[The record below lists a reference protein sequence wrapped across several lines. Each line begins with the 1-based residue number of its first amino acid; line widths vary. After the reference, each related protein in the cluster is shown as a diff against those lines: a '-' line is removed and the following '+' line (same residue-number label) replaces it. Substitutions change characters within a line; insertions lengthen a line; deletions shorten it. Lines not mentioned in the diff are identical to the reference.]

1 MADLTQDN
9 YFTRRRVIVMRHRG
23 NLANKM
29 IQYMGA
35 LTISKRIANC
45 TIVNV
50 SIPEWSL
57 EIPDDTQ
64 NERFFD
70 NIDLWTWDAFRPHI
84 NEICV
89 LANRSESVRIM
100 MADHLQ
106 RMEFLEPPQVY
117 QSLFPYSPPSR
128 KIGESDLLIN
138 VRTAEIL
145 QGVPHY
151 PLLPIEF
158 YEDVVASTGL
168 NPVFV
173 GQLGDSEYVR
183 QLRSR
188 FPKAVFHDS
197 QGARADFDLI
207 RSAKNIVV
215 AVSTFSWLAAWLS
228 QAQTIFLPLSGFY
241 NPAHHREIDLL
252 PVDDIR
258 YRYFLFPLNYGLPEE
273 QSLEYH
279 QRISGRW
286 KEISRNQVALLKTAA
301 PFLRVPR
308 ENYDNGLPTR
318 TAQGSAVAFDSVWYA
333 HQYIDA
339 AMEISE
345 GWFEDPLHH
354 YLEVGRLRGYQP
366 VRQFDGHPPMD
377 LSLPNL
383 ALNKRATQSSL
394 SRWSLGSTLEEDAG
408 NAVNGDP
415 AKALGFHTE
424 NTENPWW
431 MVDLGELCQVFA
443 IRVFN
448 RDRIPEVVQRR
459 ASPIVVE
466 ASDDGEFWKR
476 IFSTDPGQ
484 IFGGYSAGKPLVWSS
499 GIPVETRYV
508 RISIPRKEYLHLSE
522 VEIYGLQ
529 QPTAAIHGTGE

>member
-1 MADLTQDN
+1 MTEPMQDS
-9 YFTRRRVIVMRHRG
+9 YFTRRRVVVMRHRG

-35 LTISKRIANC
+35 LAISNRIANC
-45 TIVNV
+45 SIVNV
-50 SIPEWSL
+50 SIPEWNL

-84 NEICV
+84 NEICA

-117 QSLFPYSPPSR
+117 QSLFPYSSPSR
-128 KIGESDLLIN
+128 KVGEGDLLIN

-158 YEDVVASTGL
+158 YEDVIASTEL

-183 QLRSR
+183 QLKSR
-188 FPKAVFHDS
+188 FPKAVFYDS

-273 QSLEYH
+273 QSLKYH

-333 HQYIDA
+333 HRYIDA

-366 VRQFDGHPPMD
+366 VRELEAQPRID

-383 ALNKRATQSSL
+383 ALNKRATQSSV
-394 SRWSLGSTLEEDAG
+394 SQWSNGRTVEEDAG
-408 NAVNGDP
+408 NAVNGNP
-415 AKALGFHTE
+415 AKVQGFHTN

-431 MVDLGELCQVFA
+431 MVDLEQLAQVSA
-443 IRVFN
+443 IRIFN
-448 RDRIPEVVQRR
+448 RDNIPEWMQRR
-459 ASPIVVE
+459 ASPLIVE
-466 ASDDGEFWKR
+466 GSTDGERWTLLFG
-476 IFSTDPGQ
+476 TEPGQ
-484 IFGGYSAGKPLVWSS
+484 VFGGCSS
-499 GIPVETRYV
+499 GRPLLWSAEEPAWIRFV
-508 RISIPRKEYLHLSE
+508 RILVPRREYLHLSE
-522 VEIYGLQ
+522 VEVYGRFQ
-529 QPTAAIHGTGE
+529 C

>member
-1 MADLTQDN
+1 MSQVSSEH
-9 YFTRRRVIVMRHRG
+9 YFARKRVIALRHRG
-23 NLANKM
+23 NVANKM

-35 LTISKRIANC
+35 LAMSRRIDEC
-45 TIVNV
+45 SVVGV
-50 SIPEWSL
+50 SIPEWGI

-64 NERFFD
+64 SQIFLD
-70 NIDLWTWDAFRPHI
+70 NIDLWTWDAFRPHVG
-84 NEICV
+84 EICR

-106 RMEFLEPPQVY
+106 RMEFLDPPQAY
-117 QSLFPYSPPSR
+117 HSLFPYSSPER
-128 KIGESDLLIN
+128 KIGEGDLLIN
-138 VRTAEIL
+138 IRTAEIL
-145 QGVPHY
+145 QGIAHY
-151 PLLPIEF
+151 PLLPIDF

-188 FPKAVFHDS
+188 FPKAVFYDS

-241 NPAHHREIDLL
+241 NPAHHREVDLL
-252 PVDDIR
+252 PIDDPR
-258 YRYFLFPLNYGLPEE
+258 YRYFLFPLNYGIPEE

-279 QRISGRW
+279 RRISGRW
-286 KEISRNQVALLKTAA
+286 KEISRNQVALLKTSA

-308 ENYDNGLPTR
+308 ENYDSGLPSR
-318 TAQGSAVAFDSVWYA
+318 TAQGSAITFDSIWYA
-333 HQYIDA
+333 HRYIDA

-366 VRQFDGHPPMD
+366 VRQFDGHPPID
-377 LSLPNL
+377 LSMPNL
-383 ALNKRATQSSL
+383 ALKKRATQSSL
-394 SRWSLGSTLEEDAG
+394 SQWSVGSTLEEDAG
-408 NAVNGDP
+408 NAVNGNP

-424 NTENPWW
+424 NIETPWW
-431 MVDLGELCQVFA
+431 MVDLEEPSQVFA
-443 IRVFN
+443 IRIFN
-448 RDRIPEVVQRR
+448 RDRIPEWMQRR
-459 ASPIVVE
+459 TSPIVVE
-466 ASDDGEFWKR
+466 GSNDGELWKL
-476 IFSTDPGQ
+476 IFSTEPGQ
-484 IFGGYSAGKPLVWSS
+484 IFGGYSAGMPLVWSS
-499 GIPVETRYV
+499 ASPVEARYV

-529 QPTAAIHGTGE
+529 QRTIRRTGE

>member
-1 MADLTQDN
+1 MTHLMQDN

-23 NLANKM
+23 NLANRM

-35 LTISKRIANC
+35 LTISKRVANC
-45 TIVNV
+45 SIVNV
-50 SIPEWSL
+50 SIPEWDL

-64 NERFFD
+64 NEHFFD

-106 RMEFLEPPQVY
+106 RMEFLEPPHVY
-117 QSLFPYSPPSR
+117 QPLFPYSPPSR

-151 PLLPIEF
+151 PLVPIEF

-183 QLRSR
+183 ELKSR

-197 QGARADFDLI
+197 QGARADFDLL

-228 QAQTIFLPLSGFY
+228 RAQTIFLPLSGFY

-258 YRYFLFPLNYGLPEE
+258 YRYFLFPLNYGLPEQ

-318 TAQGSAVAFDSVWYA
+318 TAQGSAITFDSVWYA
-333 HQYIDA
+333 HRYIDA

-366 VRQFDGHPPMD
+366 VRELEAQPRID

-383 ALNKRATQSSL
+383 ALNKRATQSSV
-394 SRWSLGSTLEEDAG
+394 SQWSNGRTVEEDAG
-408 NAVNGDP
+408 NAVNGNP
-415 AKALGFHTE
+415 AKALGFHTN

-431 MVDLGELCQVFA
+431 MVDLEQLAQVLA
-443 IRVFN
+443 IRIFN
-448 RDRIPEVVQRR
+448 RDNIPEWMQRR
-459 ASPIVVE
+459 ASPLIVE
-466 ASDDGEFWKR
+466 GSTDGEQWTLLFR
-476 IFSTDPGQ
+476 TGPGQ
-484 IFGGYSAGKPLVWSS
+484 VFGGCSS
-499 GIPVETRYV
+499 GRPLLWSAEEPVLIRFV
-508 RISIPRKEYLHLSE
+508 RISIPRREYLHLSE
-522 VEIYGLQ
+522 VEVYGHFQ
-529 QPTAAIHGTGE
+529 C